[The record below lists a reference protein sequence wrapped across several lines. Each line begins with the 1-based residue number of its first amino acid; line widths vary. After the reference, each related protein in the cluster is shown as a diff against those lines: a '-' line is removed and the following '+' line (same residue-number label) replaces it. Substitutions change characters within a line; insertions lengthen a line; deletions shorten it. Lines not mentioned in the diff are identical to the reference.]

1 MQAAIARLRID
12 IPRID
17 ISRIDMAHLALA
29 IDRPARDGVEVMARE
44 AAHRGHLGRLPAL
57 GHELLA
63 GRMRVAAFVPG
74 PALQDRGAAVPAP
87 RHAEA
92 GEGFWQPRLVERG
105 FRPALAAIGGDEDLC
120 DPPVARIGDA
130 GNLVDA
136 GLAELQAGR
145 RDRKSTRLNSS
156 HIPLSR

>member
-63 GRMRVAAFVPG
+63 GRRRVPAFPPG
-74 PALQDRGAAVPAP
+74 PALQDRGPPAP
-87 RHAEA
+87 APPHPKG
-92 GEGFWQPRLVERG
+92 GEGGTPQP
-105 FRPALAAIGGDEDLC
+105 
-120 DPPVARIGDA
+120 
-130 GNLVDA
+130 
-136 GLAELQAGR
+136 
-145 RDRKSTRLNSS
+145 
-156 HIPLSR
+156 